1 MDTATATS
9 DEERLHL
16 IKRVTTV
23 GDSLDSVHHRIDKFY
38 AWASELQVQHRNFK
52 QRVDFLELLC
62 IDHAQLQEEV
72 LRLRESVRILQEAA
86 AQDSLMLERWET
98 GENDDSLMLLVVPNL
113 QE

>member
-1 MDTATATS
+1 MDTEG
-9 DEERLHL
+9 DRQLHL
-16 IKRVTTV
+16 IRRVTAV
-23 GDSLDSVHHRIDKFY
+23 GDSLDSIHHRMDKFY

-72 LRLRESVRILQEAA
+72 RSLRESVRVLKEAA

-98 GENDDSLMLLVVPNL
+98 GDDTNDDSLMLLVVPNL

>member
-1 MDTATATS
+1 MDTEG
-9 DEERLHL
+9 DRQLHL
-16 IKRVTTV
+16 IRRVTTV
-23 GDSLDSVHHRIDKFY
+23 GDSLDSIHHRMDKFY

-72 LRLRESVRILQEAA
+72 RSLRESVRVLKEAA

-98 GENDDSLMLLVVPNL
+98 GDDTNDDSLMLLVVPNL

>member
-1 MDTATATS
+1 MDTEG
-9 DEERLHL
+9 DRQLHL
-16 IKRVTTV
+16 IRRVTTV
-23 GDSLDSVHHRIDKFY
+23 GDSLDSIHHRMDKFY
-38 AWASELQVQHRNFK
+38 AWASELQVQHRNIK

-72 LRLRESVRILQEAA
+72 RSLRESVRVLKEAA

-98 GENDDSLMLLVVPNL
+98 GDDTNDDSLMLLVVPNL